1 MSLRKINI
9 NIVGLKE
16 AELGEK
22 KMAFWRSGREILIV
36 FMVKRRRMRKMGRR
50 TNSEKRSSRKVR
62 IRTKKE
68 EKLEN
73 EKRTVLILIM
83 YKLQNKLILL
93 FA

>member
-22 KMAFWRSGREILIV
+22 KMVFWRSGREILIV

-68 EKLEN
+68 EK
-73 EKRTVLILIM
+73 
-83 YKLQNKLILL
+83 
-93 FA
+93 